1 MPCSETDS
9 AVCHNL
15 FKTSTKF
22 CSLLKLWFSFLFCR
36 IQELGLHA
44 DHPSF
49 PLKPTGI
56 RDVSLFSFNPSR
68 SSRTRYSLH
77 TSVYSS
83 PSPPDFVCLSA
94 IACLLYLATIE
105 HQSSSFR
112 SQMDLRICFDKP
124 TDLSCISIK
133 TDAFKKL
140 LKLFWNYKQTLQ
152 TLQVVHVVCA
162 NIKRWKTTTQFVF
175 ISNSVQLHPYQ
186 LIGFV
191 SLGGNSSR
199 FFRSKAVSSV
209 LCHSVLW
216 RFDSCCLQKTQLAI
230 RRQVET
236 TLIQSFWE
244 SILLRLTILGSYIDL
259 RHSFA

>member
-1 MPCSETDS
+1 MSCSNASLQRAFEDDWHWVKSRQSFATCDMPQFIQNLTKKIVLEVVAVISVLPYPRTWTACRPSVISTQTYWNPRCESVFIQPIPFQPNPLFTAYVRIFLPVS
-9 AVCHNL
+9 AWYCL
-15 FKTSTKF
+15 
-22 CSLLKLWFSFLFCR
+22 
-36 IQELGLHA
+36 
-44 DHPSF
+44 
-49 PLKPTGI
+49 
-56 RDVSLFSFNPSR
+56 
-68 SSRTRYSLH
+68 
-77 TSVYSS
+77 
-83 PSPPDFVCLSA
+83 FVCL
-94 IACLLYLATIE
+94 
-105 HQSSSFR
+105 
-112 SQMDLRICFDKP
+112 CFDKT

-133 TDAFKKL
+133 TDAIKKL

-175 ISNSVQLHPYQ
+175 ISNSVQFHPYQ

-199 FFRSKAVSSV
+199 FFWSKAVSSV